1 MILLAASTLVLLIF
15 ARTLLVTKSRRSPL
29 PPGPKGLPLIGNIH
43 QLSRDAWNK
52 FTEWKRTH
60 GPVVHIKLFGQDV
73 IVLNTLKAATDL
85 LDKRAAIYSSRP
97 QFYIVGQMLTEG
109 YFFVFQSYGELWRRM
124 RRAAHES
131 LRNGAVQQF
140 GAIET
145 AETALLLKDLLAAPQ
160 RWEQHMERMAAS
172 TLLAACYGTD
182 PALSADDPAMKLLH
196 TFTRQIVQSGYVDGN
211 LVEYLPF
218 LRHIP
223 TSLAPWKKAALE
235 WAPKF
240 TRLFGDLYSHSRDRV
255 INGGRSDSISAMM
268 VENQDKYNLTDKETA
283 WLVATIAAAYDTL
296 AGVMSW
302 WALAMVLYPDV
313 QKKAQAEIDSVVGRT
328 RLPSLE
334 DLDKLVYVKAMLKEA
349 LRWHP
354 VGPLGMQHRSTE
366 DDVYEG
372 YFIPKGT
379 ICIANVWAINRDPTL
394 WGLDADEFRPE
405 RYLEP
410 TEALA
415 AAMAD
420 TKDEGHV
427 SFGFGRRI
435 CVGRHLARDSLLL
448 NMASILWM
456 FNIKAPLDASGK
468 EIYCVEDSVDHGL
481 VVRPQEYQHRFEP
494 RFPDA
499 QAIFES
505 HKESLDM

>member
-1 MILLAASTLVLLIF
+1 MSTLVFLLFVRSLIS
-15 ARTLLVTKSRRSPL
+15 ANSRRGPF
-29 PPGPKGLPLIGNIH
+29 PPGPSGLPLIGNIH
-43 QLSRDAWNK
+43 QLSRDVWYK
-52 FTEWKRTH
+52 FTEWKRIH
-60 GPVVHIKLFGQDV
+60 GPIVHIKLFGQDV
-73 IVLNTLKAATDL
+73 IILNTLKAASDL
-85 LDKRAAIYSSRP
+85 LDKRAPIYSSRP
-97 QFYIVGQMLTEG
+97 QFFIVGQMLTEG

-145 AETALLLKDLLAAPQ
+145 AETALLLKDLLAAPRQ
-160 RWEQHMERMAAS
+160 WERHMERTAAS
-172 TLLAACYGTD
+172 TLLAACYGTE
-182 PALSADDPAMKLLH
+182 PAQSAEDPAMKLLH

-223 TSLAPWKKAALE
+223 SCLAPWKKAALD

-240 TRLFGDLYSHSRDRV
+240 TRLFESLYSQSRDRAV
-255 INGGRSDSISAMM
+255 NGGRLDSITAMM
-268 VENQDKYNLTDKETA
+268 VENQEKYNLSHKETA
-283 WLVATIAAAYDTL
+283 WLIATLAAAYETL

-302 WALAMVLYPDV
+302 WALAMVLYPDI
-313 QKKAQAEIDSVVGRT
+313 QKKAQAEIDSVVGRS
-328 RLPSLE
+328 RLPSVE
-334 DLDKLVYVKAMLKEA
+334 DLDKLVYVRAMLKEA

-354 VGPLGMQHRSTE
+354 VGPLGLQHRSTE

-379 ICIANVWAINRDPTL
+379 ICIANVWAINRDPAL
-394 WGLDADEFRPE
+394 WGRDADEFRPE
-405 RYLEP
+405 RYLESSDS
-410 TEALA
+410 LA
-415 AAMAD
+415 AAMVD

-427 SFGFGRRI
+427 SYGFGRRI
-435 CVGRHLARDSLLL
+435 CVGRHLARDALLL

-456 FNIKAPLDASGK
+456 FNIKPPVDATGK

-481 VVRPQEYQHRFEP
+481 VVRPQQYEHRFEP
-494 RFPDA
+494 RFPDV
-499 QAIFES
+499 QEIFEN
-505 HKESLDM
+505 HKDSLGL